1 MQEGDS
7 FDDHGSDSNRE
18 LPVTLQLGL
27 LVDRQALESDAM
39 AIRQIAE
46 PVKCCKT
53 LFLIHFNFFSL
64 WPWSQHS
71 AKGAHDVKL
80 FRATAAIAIIV

>member
-1 MQEGDS
+1 MKEGDG

-18 LPVTLQLGL
+18 LPVTLQLGF

-53 LFLIHFNFFSL
+53 LFLIHFNFFQPL
-64 WPWSQHS
+64 AL
-71 AKGAHDVKL
+71 AKGFSIQQKEQMM
-80 FRATAAIAIIV
+80 